1 MFPASYDRYIEVFG
15 GGGWVL
21 FGKPPDDRCMEIYN
35 DYNSNL
41 ANLFYCVKNRTGAFL
56 KELGFLP
63 LNSRDEFTVIRNFI
77 EKQEPDT
84 RFLIEEL
91 ELAEKHL
98 MPPDYEEVKKI
109 LLENAEV
116 TDVKRAAAFFK
127 LIRYSYGSGC
137 TSFGC
142 RPFDVRNC
150 FDTIWQASRRLAD
163 TVIENKDFEALIRQ
177 YDRDSAFFYCDPP
190 YYETEGHYA
199 VVFRK
204 EDHKRL
210 RDTLTGSRGKWMVSY
225 NDCDFIREL
234 YAGYFITAVT
244 RINNLAQRYE
254 GGCEFPEVII
264 TNYDPGERER
274 SKPRQLMEYA
284 GWQEGRSVDISIAEK
299 YYADHGV
306 PMMKTTQRFYR
317 KYFGLCYEWYLAQK
331 KLKWA
336 ADFEFALF
344 PYLVNGIKNHLED
357 AYFRDMS
364 GCELAEIEQAAGQ
377 KCQPIGHI
385 GYYYPAEVWIS
396 EYGKLYA
403 KYEYQDEIECFPDV
417 FALIERELRQCKFD
431 SAAMKTVEALDE
443 KL

>member
-98 MPPDYEEVKKI
+98 MPSDYEEVKKI

-210 RDTLTGSRGKWMVSY
+210 RDTLAECKGKWMVSY
-225 NDCDFIREL
+225 NDCAFIRDL
-234 YAGYFITAVT
+234 YDGYFITAVT

-274 SKPRQLMEYA
+274 LRPRQLDLFGIWGDGET
-284 GWQEGRSVDISIAEK
+284 
-299 YYADHGV
+299 DH
-306 PMMKTTQRFYR
+306 
-317 KYFGLCYEWYLAQK
+317 YE
-331 KLKWA
+331 
-336 ADFEFALF
+336 
-344 PYLVNGIKNHLED
+344 I
-357 AYFRDMS
+357 R
-364 GCELAEIEQAAGQ
+364 
-377 KCQPIGHI
+377 
-385 GYYYPAEVWIS
+385 AEVS
-396 EYGKLYA
+396 
-403 KYEYQDEIECFPDV
+403 P
-417 FALIERELRQCKFD
+417 EREVL
-431 SAAMKTVEALDE
+431 
-443 KL
+443 